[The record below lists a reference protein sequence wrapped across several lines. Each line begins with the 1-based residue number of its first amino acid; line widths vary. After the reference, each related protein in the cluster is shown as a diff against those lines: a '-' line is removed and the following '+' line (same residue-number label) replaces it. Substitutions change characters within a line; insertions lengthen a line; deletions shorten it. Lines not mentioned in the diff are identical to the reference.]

1 VTGPDAK
8 TDATITAVIDL
19 ADLRKQTDE
28 VRAELLRLRRAVI
41 DTKIS
46 LGTVHASD
54 HLREANGKLVI
65 ATLQAQLDSE
75 IATRTLGE
83 VTKANE
89 TDALTGLPNRLV
101 LFERLFQ
108 ASAETK
114 LRGRRLAVLFIDLN
128 GFKQI
133 NDTRGHAAGDE
144 VLKQAAQCL
153 VASTRPTDT
162 VSRYGG
168 DEFLVLLTD
177 ISRGDAA
184 IAAGRVVEALTFPVH
199 VGEVELWL
207 TASVGISIYPD
218 DAEDAKSLVDRADT
232 AMYRAKRRGQGDGG
246 YAFYVEE
253 TVNIGDLRT
262 GVDLTLK
269 RAPEID
275 LAAMTPPRYLDLKE
289 ANEQLVIAAI
299 GAQELRAA
307 AEKVI
312 VRQNEFLAV
321 IAHELRSP
329 LSPILAAAQS
339 LVQAGTSEQV
349 MSRVRGIIER
359 QVAHMSRLV
368 TDLLDMSRVTTG
380 RFRLDCRIVELNDVV
395 DLAIDTCRHLIS
407 TRFQELSVRRPPFE
421 LKINGDVARL
431 TQVLVNLMDNA
442 SKYTPEGGAINL
454 AMEVDKASVVLTL
467 TDTGIGIT
475 PEALPHVFE
484 PFLQDAHAIAYND
497 AGLGIGLTVVREL
510 VVAHGGSVVAQSAG
524 SGRGSCFV
532 VTLPLAHL

>member
-407 TRFQELSVRRPPFE
+407 TRFQELSVRRPPCE